1 MDKVVLL
8 AEIRATIASM
18 PDFATYTPTSQPHLE
33 WLGKADALLG
43 RWNSIERV
51 PFRMATTQLIVER
64 MREFHVGTMLSVLHR
79 AEADLALDV
88 PVSTQQVFG
97 PGAVYD
103 FFKSLSD
110 IISSATGS
118 LLIVDPYLDAE
129 VFDTYLAAVS
139 PRVAVRLLAREYGS
153 ALKAS
158 AAKFVAQ
165 TGTNVAIRIAKPLHD
180 RVIFVDAV
188 SCWVL
193 GQSIKDA
200 AKRGPTYIAPLPA
213 DATPLKFA
221 AYDAIWAGATPL

>member
-1 MDKVVLL
+1 MDNIVLL

-18 PDFATYTPTSQPHLE
+18 PDFATYTPTSQLHLG

-43 RWNSIERV
+43 RWNGIERV
-51 PFRMATTQLIVER
+51 PFRMATTQLIVKR
-64 MREFHVGTMLSVLHR
+64 LRDFHLGTMLAVLHR

-88 PVSTQQVFG
+88 PVSAQQVFG

-103 FFKSLSD
+103 FLKALRD
-110 IISSATGS
+110 ILGSASAS

-129 VFDTYLAAVS
+129 IFDTYLATVS
-139 PRVAVRLLAREYGS
+139 PQVMVRLLAREYGP

-158 AAKFVAQ
+158 VPKFVAQ
-165 TGTNVAIRIAKPLHD
+165 TGANVAIRIAKPLHD
-180 RVIFVDAV
+180 RVVFVDGA

-200 AKRGPTYIAPLPA
+200 AKKGPTYVAPLAA
-213 DATPLKFA
+213 DAASLKYAVYDSIWGEATPL
-221 AYDAIWAGATPL
+221 